1 MKSAECKSLENNSLK
16 SFVIALLAIAALG
29 FVGYQTGFL
38 GAVYGVLMP
47 EAFSR
52 FNIVVLSIVLGIA
65 AFFSPCAL
73 TIMPAFI
80 SHQLAGIQTSKR
92 LYESAKMGLF
102 AAAGIVAVNLVL
114 GAVIG
119 LLGSAAPF
127 AKDPR
132 QDIPLILGVRIA
144 AGLFIAAM
152 GLMLLVGKSFPI
164 SFLHGFSHSKQFSKS
179 FFGYGVLY
187 NAAAVGCTGPIL
199 LSLMAYALASASLE
213 TALLAFSV
221 FSLTMGVLMVG
232 LTLVVGAFKY
242 SLTPLTQATPLV
254 KKTAAIVMIVVGL
267 GIAFL
272 TLEGNKLFVK
282 LFFPYLQ

>member
-1 MKSAECKSLENNSLK
+1 MENNSLK
-16 SFVIALLAIAALG
+16 SFAIALLAVIALG
-29 FVGYQTGFL
+29 FVGYRTGFL

-47 EAFSR
+47 EAFSQ
-52 FNIVVLSIVLGIA
+52 FSIVALSIVLGIA

-80 SHQLAGIQTSKR
+80 SHQLAGIQKSQR
-92 LYESAKMGLF
+92 LSESAKMGLS
-102 AAAGIVAVNLVL
+102 AAAGIVAVNLFL
-114 GAVIG
+114 GVVIG

-132 QDIPLILGVRIA
+132 QDIPLILGVRVA
-144 AGLFIAAM
+144 AGLVIAAL
-152 GLMLLVGKSFPI
+152 GVLMLAGKSFPI
-164 SFLHGFSHSKQFSKS
+164 YFLHWFSHSKQFSKS

-199 LSLMAYALASASLE
+199 LSLMVYALASGSFE
-213 TALLAFSV
+213 SALLAFSV
-221 FSLTMGVLMVG
+221 FSLTMALLMVG
-232 LTLVVGAFKY
+232 LTLAVGALEY
-242 SLTPLTQATPLV
+242 SLAPLTQTTPLV
-254 KKTAAIVMIVVGL
+254 KKAAAIVMIVVGL